1 MTSSRRR
8 FLATSSFALA
18 AAALDRSRAFARS
31 APAAAGASQAAPP
44 AAPATAFA
52 ALRRTVGTFTGQGG
66 TIAFHV
72 GQEQV
77 VVVDAQMAPTA
88 QIALDGIRER
98 AGGRMIDVLVNTH
111 HHFDHTAG
119 NAVFRPAV
127 RKILAHANVPALQ
140 RAAAAQQAAARPDA
154 PAADVVAANA
164 TFVNVWREDV
174 GREVLAL
181 KHYGPAHT
189 SGDAVVT
196 FEKAG
201 VVHVGDLV
209 FNRSHPYIDRPAG
222 ASIAN
227 WIASL
232 ERIAADHGRNTVY
245 VFGHGS
251 QRFGVTGARADVLHM
266 RDYLSALMDFV
277 RAEMKAGKT
286 KDEVAKTV
294 APLAGFA
301 DHGPLIPRVLT
312 AAYEEVAG

>member
-1 MTSSRRR
+1 MNPNRRR
-8 FLATSSFALA
+8 FLTTSSMALA
-18 AAALDRSRAFARS
+18 AAAVGRSTLNAGTWE
-31 APAAAGASQAAPP
+31 AAAGEGQAAPP

-52 ALRRTVGTFTGQGG
+52 AIRGTIGTFTGQGG

-72 GQEQV
+72 GKEQV

-127 RKILAHANVPALQ
+127 KKILAHANVPALQ
-140 RAAAAQQAAARPDA
+140 RAAAKQQAEARPDA
-154 PAADVVAANA
+154 PAADVVVADA
-164 TFVNVWREDV
+164 TFVNTWREDV
-174 GREVLAL
+174 GGETMAL

-201 VVHVGDLV
+201 VVHTGDLV
-209 FNRSHPYIDRPAG
+209 FNHAHPYIDRPAG
-222 ASIAN
+222 ASVAN
-227 WIASL
+227 WIVSL

-251 QRFGVTGARADVLHM
+251 QRFGVTGARADLLYM

-286 KDEVAKTV
+286 KDEIAKTV
-294 APLAGFA
+294 TPLAAFA

-312 AAYEEVAG
+312 AAYDELAG